1 MAQTRLENLALHFQE
16 VLTAIVRLRAN
27 RQTVTDAESFRQH
40 MREAL
45 RIAGE
50 QAQRSGYNLEDVKLA
65 AFAAVALLDESI
77 LNSRNP
83 LFADW
88 PRKPLQEEMFGIHVA
103 GETFFQYAQQ
113 LLSRNDSHEAAD
125 LLEVYDL
132 CLLLG
137 YKGRYSVGSSGEL
150 QAFKDQMAAKI
161 RRIRGA
167 YTGLAP
173 AWALPPDPPRATG
186 GDPWIMRLTWA
197 AIACAVLAVLL
208 FVIFKLTLSSGVND
222 LRRASIR
229 PDSSAH
235 SSARAFFHRTVME
248 RLPLS

>member
-50 QAQRSGYNLEDVKLA
+50 QAQRSGYNLEDANLA
-65 AFAAVALLDESI
+65 AFAAAALLDESI

-103 GETFFQYAQQ
+103 GETFFQNAQQ
-113 LLSRNDSHEAAD
+113 LLARNDSPEVAD

-137 YKGRYSVGSSGEL
+137 YRGRYSIGGSGEL
-150 QAFKDQMAAKI
+150 QAMKDAIAAKT

-167 YTGLAP
+167 YPGLAP
-173 AWALPPDPPRATG
+173 GWALPQDPPRATG
-186 GDPWIMRLTWA
+186 ADPWVKRLTWA
-197 AIACAVLAVLL
+197 AIGCAVLALLL
-208 FVIFKLTLSSGVND
+208 FVVFKLALGSGVSD
-222 LRRASIR
+222 
-229 PDSSAH
+229 
-235 SSARAFFHRTVME
+235 
-248 RLPLS
+248 

>member
-65 AFAAVALLDESI
+65 AFAAVALLDESV

-113 LLSRNDSHEAAD
+113 ILARNDSPEVAD
-125 LLEVYDL
+125 LLEVYEL

-137 YKGRYSVGSSGEL
+137 YRGRYSVGGGGEL
-150 QAFKDQMAAKI
+150 QGLKDAMAAKI
-161 RRIRGA
+161 RRIRGGYA
-167 YTGLAP
+167 GLAP
-173 AWALPPDPPRATG
+173 AWALPQDPPVAAG
-186 GDPWIMRLTWA
+186 GDPWVKRLMWA
-197 AIACAVLAVLL
+197 AIASAGLILLL
-208 FVIFKLTLSSGVND
+208 FVVFKLT
-222 LRRASIR
+222 
-229 PDSSAH
+229 
-235 SSARAFFHRTVME
+235 
-248 RLPLS
+248 

>member
-113 LLSRNDSHEAAD
+113 LLQRNDSPEAAD
-125 LLEVYDL
+125 ILEVYYL

-137 YKGRYSVGSSGEL
+137 YQGRYSVGGRGEL
-150 QAFKDQMAAKI
+150 QAAKDAMAAKI
-161 RRIRGA
+161 RRIRGG
-167 YTGLAP
+167 YSGLAP
-173 AWALPPDPPRATG
+173 EWAVPPDQIGRAH
-186 GDPWIMRLTWA
+186 
-197 AIACAVLAVLL
+197 V
-208 FVIFKLTLSSGVND
+208 
-222 LRRASIR
+222 
-229 PDSSAH
+229 
-235 SSARAFFHRTVME
+235 
-248 RLPLS
+248 

>member
-1 MAQTRLENLALHFQE
+1 MQNAATIRTENLALHFQE

-27 RQTVTDAESFRQH
+27 RQTVTDAESFRHH

-45 RIAGE
+45 RAAGAE
-50 QAQRSGYNLEDVKLA
+50 AQRNGYAMEDVKLA
-65 AFAAVALLDESI
+65 AFAAVALLDESV
-77 LNSRNP
+77 LNSQNP

-113 LLSRNDSHEAAD
+113 LLARNDSPEAAD
-125 LLEVYDL
+125 LLEIYDL

-137 YKGRYSVGSSGEL
+137 YRGRYSVGGAGEL
-150 QAFKDQMAAKI
+150 QALKDQIAAKV

-167 YTGLAP
+167 FTGLAP
-173 AWALPPDPPRATG
+173 AWTVPAEQSRATG
-186 GDPWIMRLTWA
+186 SDPWVKRLTWA

-208 FVIFKLTLSSGVND
+208 FVVLKVTLGSGVGD
-222 LRRASIR
+222 LHTLAIQGRG
-229 PDSSAH
+229 
-235 SSARAFFHRTVME
+235 
-248 RLPLS
+248 

>member
-197 AIACAVLAVLL
+197 AIACTVLAVLL
-208 FVIFKLTLSSGVND
+208 FVVFKLTLSSGVSD
-222 LRRASIR
+222 LRRAAIR
-229 PDSSAH
+229 PNSSADSST
-235 SSARAFFHRTVME
+235 RALFHRPVME

>member
-45 RIAGE
+45 RAAGE
-50 QAQRSGYNLEDVKLA
+50 QAQRAGYAMEDVKLA
-65 AFAAVALLDESI
+65 AFACVALLDESI

-113 LLSRNDSHEAAD
+113 ILARNDSPEVAD
-125 LLEVYDL
+125 LLELYYL
-132 CLLLG
+132 ALLLG
-137 YKGRYSVGSSGEL
+137 YRGRYSVGGSGEL
-150 QAFKDQMAAKI
+150 QGLKDAMGAKI
-161 RRIRGA
+161 RRIRGGFS
-167 YTGLAP
+167 GLAP
-173 AWALPPDPPRATG
+173 AWALPQETPIATG
-186 GDPWIMRLTWA
+186 ADPWVKRLTWT
-197 AIACAVLAVLL
+197 AVA
-208 FVIFKLTLSSGVND
+208 
-222 LRRASIR
+222 
-229 PDSSAH
+229 
-235 SSARAFFHRTVME
+235 
-248 RLPLS
+248 